1 MLPAGTSCW
10 ASGSQVNVRLSAA
23 KGGAGNRRRQR
34 VAEEEPPSNEQR
46 ATDRGLLTRTGAEPQ
61 APQPGGGRA
70 SSYTLCLCSSSER
83 TQRLKGEDGE
93 PRG

>member
-10 ASGSQVNVRLSAA
+10 
-23 KGGAGNRRRQR
+23 K
-34 VAEEEPPSNEQR
+34 
-46 ATDRGLLTRTGAEPQ
+46 RTGAEPQ